1 MASEKKE
8 RTKNGK
14 LRFGVLDAAIII
26 LILAII
32 ASVVLRYT
40 TDNSFFSTKT
50 NTYTVTLKISDV
62 RYTTHNML
70 SNGDKI
76 YLKNGNALGGITQTS
91 VTPSVYY
98 VADNDEKMT
107 PVYYPDSTFVDIVA
121 TVSCEL
127 AEKNGRTVTLG
138 GEHIGVGV
146 TFDVHTETVDM
157 TVVVTSV
164 EAMSE

>member
-1 MASEKKE
+1 MASEKIE
-8 RTKNGK
+8 RTTRGK

-26 LILAII
+26 LILALI

-40 TDNSFFSTKT
+40 TDNSFFSMKT
-50 NTYTVTLKISDV
+50 EAYNVTLKISDV

-70 SNGDKI
+70 SNGDRVF
-76 YLKNGNALGGITQTS
+76 LSNGDELGVITQTS

-98 VADNDEKMT
+98 VADDDEKMT
-107 PVYYPDSTFVDIVA
+107 PLYYPDNTFVDIVA

-127 AEKNGRTVTLG
+127 SEKNGRTVTPDG
-138 GEHIGVGV
+138 DHIAVGV
-146 TFDVHTETVDM
+146 TFEVHTETVDM

-164 EAMSE
+164 EAVSE